1 MSTSPHADAS
11 AAAARALPPTL
22 VLVFGVMALSVMD
35 ATIKHLTANNHTLI
49 VVLGRYVFGTLF
61 SFAIWQ
67 RAGRPVI
74 TADMWRAHGA
84 RGFVIAL
91 AATSFFWSLTI
102 LPLAEAVTFAFV
114 YPLIVPFVALAMIG
128 EKLRLTSLAAAAV
141 GFGGVL
147 IALQGA
153 PPAEDTR
160 YWLGVGA
167 VMASACFFTV
177 SITLM
182 RARARTDGAAVVGLL
197 ASFIPGLIIAGP
209 TIALAPP
216 PRMEDWPFFILMGGL
231 AALGMYLM
239 AKAYAKAEAQQLAP
253 IHYTELLWATLIGY
267 FLFHETPR
275 PQVFTGAV
283 LIIAACLYAAWDERR
298 ASKVGAPA

>member
-1 MSTSPHADAS
+1 MSIKPNADAP

-35 ATIKHLTANNHTLI
+35 ATIKHLTSTNHTLV
-49 VVLGRYVFGTLF
+49 VVLGRYVFGTMF
-61 SFAIWQ
+61 SLAIWLQ
-67 RAGRPVI
+67 AGRPAI
-74 TADMWRAHGA
+74 TADMWRAHWL
-84 RGFVIAL
+84 RGVFIAL
-91 AATSFFWSLTI
+91 AATTFFWSLTI

-114 YPLIVPFVALAMIG
+114 YPLVVPFVALAMIG

-153 PPAEDTR
+153 PPAENTR
-160 YWLGVGA
+160 YWMGVGA
-167 VMASACFFTV
+167 VMLSACFFTV

-182 RARARTDGAAVVGLL
+182 RARARSDGAAVVGLL

-209 TIALAPP
+209 AIVLAPP
-216 PRMEDWPFFILMGGL
+216 PRAEDWPFFVLMGGL
-231 AALGMYLM
+231 AALGMYFM
-239 AKAYAKAEAQQLAP
+239 AQAYAKAEAQQLAP
-253 IHYTELLWATLIGY
+253 IHYTELLWASLIGY
-267 FLFHETPR
+267 FVFQETPR
-275 PQVFTGAV
+275 PQVFGGAA

-298 ASKVGAPA
+298 VAKLGAPA

>member
-1 MSTSPHADAS
+1 MSTGQNADTPAT
-11 AAAARALPPTL
+11 AARALPPTL
-22 VLVFGVMALSVMD
+22 VLMFGVMALSVMD
-35 ATIKHLTANNHTLI
+35 ATIKHLTASNHTLI

-61 SFAIWQ
+61 SFAIWHH
-67 RAGRPVI
+67 AGRPLI
-74 TADMWRAHGA
+74 TADMWRAHGV
-84 RGFVIAL
+84 RGFVIAA
-91 AATSFFWSLTI
+91 AATTFFYSLTI

-128 EKLRLTSLAAAAV
+128 EKLRLTSLLAAIV

-177 SITLM
+177 SITMM

-197 ASFIPGLIIAGP
+197 ASFIPGLILLGP
-209 TIALAPP
+209 TIAFAPP
-216 PRMEDWPFFILMGGL
+216 PRLNDWPFFVLMGAL
-231 AALGMYLM
+231 AALGMYLL

-253 IHYTELLWATLIGY
+253 IHYTELLWASLIGY

-275 PQVFTGAV
+275 PQVFAGAA

-298 ASKVGAPA
+298 AAKLGAPT